1 MDNYEHSQIC
11 QSFSEILTSGK
22 LGFAKNTNL
31 QFLEPYSAFIIMTS
45 SKIIDIQLNY
55 IMKNDIKVFSTCAVE
70 YLYVEHYGDLR
81 KDLRSMV

>member
-1 MDNYEHSQIC
+1 
-11 QSFSEILTSGK
+11 
-22 LGFAKNTNL
+22 L
-31 QFLEPYSAFIIMTS
+31 QFLEQYSAFIIMTS